1 MLSGCGRHKFDTVR
15 QFDYQRP
22 NLARMYDYMLGGKD
36 NFAVDRQAIDQLA
49 ELIPEAV
56 PLARANR
63 AFLQRAVRY
72 VAAAGVRQFL
82 DLGSGLPTQGSAHEV
97 VPEARVVYVD
107 RDPVVA
113 AHAGLLLEGSAR
125 AAFVE
130 ADLLDPGDVLA
141 KAGAYLDLDEPIGV
155 VLVSILHFLPDAA
168 NPQHAVALLRA
179 RLAPGSYLLI
189 SHATSMGHVEPDDGA
204 KGVYRGSSGSG
215 GADRC
220 PSEIRAFFGDFVL
233 DPPGLVQA
241 VDWRPDR
248 PKLVGDWSL
257 PSSLMAG
264 VARKPG

>member
-1 MLSGCGRHKFDTVR
+1 MR
-15 QFDYQRP
+15 QFDAERP

-49 ELIPEAV
+49 ELIPAAV

-97 VPEARVVYVD
+97 APEARVVYVD

-113 AHAGLLLEGSAR
+113 AHATALLGHPGR
-125 AAFVE
+125 AALVE
-130 ADLLDPGDVLA
+130 ADLLDLDTVLA
-141 KAGAYLDLDEPIGV
+141 GAGAFLDLRRPVGV
-155 VLVSILHFLPDAA
+155 LLVSILHFLPDSAR
-168 NPQHAVALLRA
+168 PQQALATLRE
-179 RLAPGSYLLI
+179 RLAPGSYLVI
-189 SHATSMGHVEPDDGA
+189 THATSMGRLEDGQR
-204 KGVYRGSSGSG
+204 YRGASSDDPSG
-215 GADRC
+215 GTDRT
-220 PSEIRAFFGDFVL
+220 PAEIRAFFGDFPL
-233 DPPGLVQA
+233 EPPGLVQA

-264 VARKPG
+264 VGKKPL

>member
-1 MLSGCGRHKFDTVR
+1 MR
-15 QFDYQRP
+15 QFDAERP

-36 NFAVDRQAIDQLA
+36 NFAVDRLAIDQLA
-49 ELIPEAV
+49 ELIPAAV

-97 VPEARVVYVD
+97 APEARVVYVD

-113 AHAGLLLEGSAR
+113 AHATALLGHPGR
-125 AAFVE
+125 AALVE
-130 ADLLDPGDVLA
+130 ADLLDLDTVLA
-141 KAGAYLDLDEPIGV
+141 GAGAFLDLRRPVGV
-155 VLVSILHFLPDAA
+155 LLVSILHFLPDSAR
-168 NPQHAVALLRA
+168 PQQALATLRE
-179 RLAPGSYLLI
+179 RLAPGSYLVI
-189 SHATSMGHVEPDDGA
+189 THATSMGRLEDGQR
-204 KGVYRGSSGSG
+204 YRGASSDDPSG
-215 GADRC
+215 GTDRT
-220 PSEIRAFFGDFVL
+220 PAEIRAFFGDFPL
-233 DPPGLVQA
+233 EPPGLVQA

-264 VARKPG
+264 VGKKPL

>member
-1 MLSGCGRHKFDTVR
+1 
-15 QFDYQRP
+15 
-22 NLARMYDYMLGGKD
+22 MYDYMLGGKD

-97 VPEARVVYVD
+97 APEARVVYVD
-107 RDPVVA
+107 HDPVVA
-113 AHAGLLLEGSAR
+113 AHARALLGGARGSGR
-125 AAFVE
+125 AVCVE
-130 ADLLDPGDVLA
+130 ADFLDADDVLDQ
-141 KAGAYLDLDEPIGV
+141 AGRFLDLDRPVGV
-155 VLVSILHFLPDAA
+155 LLVSILHFVPDSAR
-168 NPQHAVALLRA
+168 PQQAVAAFRA
-179 RLAPGSYLLI
+179 RVAPGSYLVI
-189 SHATSMGHVEPDDGA
+189 SHATTLGRLEDEERA
-204 KGVYRGSSGSG
+204 RGVSRGSATNG
-215 GADRC
+215 GADRT
-220 PSEIRAFFGDFVL
+220 PAEIRAFFGDFPL

-264 VARKPG
+264 VAKKAS

>member
-1 MLSGCGRHKFDTVR
+1 MR
-15 QFDYQRP
+15 QDHETP

-36 NFAVDRQAIDQLA
+36 NFAVDRLAIEQLA

-97 VPEARVVYVD
+97 APDARVVYVD
-107 RDPVVA
+107 HDPVVA
-113 AHAGLLLEGSAR
+113 AHAGALLGHTGR
-125 AAFVE
+125 AAFVQ
-130 ADLLDPGDVLA
+130 ADLLDPAAVLA
-141 KAGAYLDLDEPIGV
+141 GAGRFLDLREPVGV
-155 VLVSILHFLPDAA
+155 LLVSILHFLPDAA
-168 NPQHAVALLRA
+168 HPQRAVAALRES
-179 RLAPGSYLLI
+179 LPPGSHLVI
-189 SHATSMGHVEPDDGA
+189 THVTSMGRLEDGER
-204 KGVYRGSSGSG
+204 YRGAGTDDPG
-215 GADRC
+215 GGTDRT
-220 PSEIRAFFGDFVL
+220 PAEIRAFFGDFPL
-233 DPPGLVQA
+233 EPPGLVQA

-264 VARKPG
+264 IGKKLPR

>member
-1 MLSGCGRHKFDTVR
+1 
-15 QFDYQRP
+15 
-22 NLARMYDYMLGGKD
+22 MYDYMLGGKD
-36 NFAVDRQAIDQLA
+36 NFAVDRQAIEQLA

-97 VPEARVVYVD
+97 APEARVVYVD
-107 RDPVVA
+107 HDPVVA
-113 AHAGLLLEGSAR
+113 AHARLLLDGAR
-125 AAFVE
+125 DSGRAVIVE
-130 ADLLDPGDVLA
+130 ADFLDVDDVLA
-141 KAGAYLDLDEPIGV
+141 KAGGFLDLDEPVGV
-155 VLVSILHFLPDAA
+155 LLVSILHFVPDSAG
-168 NPQHAVALLRA
+168 PREAVARLRE
-179 RLAPGSYLLI
+179 RMAPGGYLVI
-189 SHATSMGHVEPDDGA
+189 SHATTMGRLDDEEPA
-204 KGVYRGSSGSG
+204 KGVYRGASATAA
-215 GADRC
+215 GADRT
-220 PSEIRAFFGDFVL
+220 PAEIRAFFGDLAL

-264 VARKPG
+264 VAKKRAVGD

>member
-1 MLSGCGRHKFDTVR
+1 
-15 QFDYQRP
+15 
-22 NLARMYDYMLGGKD
+22 MYDYMLGGTD
-36 NFAVDRQAIDQLA
+36 NFAVDRQAIEQLA

-97 VPEARVVYVD
+97 APEARVVYVD
-107 RDPVVA
+107 HDPVVA
-113 AHAGLLLEGSAR
+113 AHATALLDGAR
-125 AAFVE
+125 NWGRAVCVE
-130 ADLLDPGDVLA
+130 ADLLDADDVLA
-141 KAGAYLDLDEPIGV
+141 KAGAFLDLDEPVGV
-155 VLVSILHFLPDAA
+155 LLVSILHFVPDSAR
-168 NPQHAVALLRA
+168 PQETVA
-179 RLAPGSYLLI
+179 RLRERVAPGSYLVI
-189 SHATSMGHVEPDDGA
+189 SHATTRGRLDDEERSRGVHRGA
-204 KGVYRGSSGSG
+204 ATASG
-215 GADRC
+215 GADRT
-220 PSEIRAFFGDFVL
+220 PAEIRAFFGDFAL

-264 VARKPG
+264 VAKKPAI

>member
-1 MLSGCGRHKFDTVR
+1 
-15 QFDYQRP
+15 
-22 NLARMYDYMLGGKD
+22 MYDYMLGGKD

-97 VPEARVVYVD
+97 APAARVVYVD
-107 RDPVVA
+107 HDPIVA
-113 AHAGLLLEGSAR
+113 AHATALLGRSSR
-125 AAFVE
+125 AVFVE
-130 ADLLDPGDVLA
+130 ADLLDPAGVLDQ
-141 KAGAYLDLDEPIGV
+141 AGRFLDLDEPVGV
-155 VLVSILHFLPDAA
+155 LLVSILHFVPESAE
-168 NPQHAVALLRA
+168 PGRAVAVMRD
-179 RLAPGSYLLI
+179 RVAPGSHLVITHL
-189 SHATSMGHVEPDDGA
+189 TSMGRAEGEERPRG
-204 KGVYRGSSGSG
+204 RGSSGG
-215 GADRC
+215 GADRT
-220 PSEIRAFFGDFVL
+220 PAEIRAFFGDFPL
-233 DPPGLVQA
+233 EPPGLIQA

-264 VARKPG
+264 VGKKP

>member
-1 MLSGCGRHKFDTVR
+1 MR
-15 QFDYQRP
+15 QFDPERP

-36 NFAVDRQAIDQLA
+36 NFAVDRQAIEQLA

-72 VAAAGVRQFL
+72 VAAGGVRQLL

-97 VPEARVVYVD
+97 APEARVVYVD
-107 RDPVVA
+107 HDPVVA
-113 AHAGLLLEGSAR
+113 AHAAALLGRSSR

-130 ADLLDPGDVLA
+130 ADLLDPEAVLA
-141 KAGAYLDLDEPIGV
+141 RAGGFLDLREPVGV
-155 VLVSILHFLPDAA
+155 LLVSILHFLPDSAR
-168 NPQHAVALLRA
+168 PREAVAALRE
-179 RLAPGSYLLI
+179 RLAPGSYLVI
-189 SHATSMGHVEPDDGA
+189 THATSMGRLEDGQR
-204 KGVYRGSSGSG
+204 YRGASSDDPG
-215 GADRC
+215 GGTDRT
-220 PSEIRAFFGDFVL
+220 PAEIRAFFGDFPL
-233 DPPGLVQA
+233 EPPGLVQA

-264 VARKPG
+264 VGKKPL

>member
-1 MLSGCGRHKFDTVR
+1 
-15 QFDYQRP
+15 
-22 NLARMYDYMLGGKD
+22 MYDYMLGGKD
-36 NFAVDRQAIDQLA
+36 NFAVDRQAIEQLA

-97 VPEARVVYVD
+97 APVARVVYVD
-107 RDPVVA
+107 HDPVVA
-113 AHAGLLLEGSAR
+113 AHSRALLGDPSR

-130 ADLLDPGDVLA
+130 ADFLDADDVLA
-141 KAGAYLDLDEPIGV
+141 KAGMFLDLDKPVGV
-155 VLVSILHFLPDAA
+155 LLVSILHFVPDSAR
-168 NPQHAVALLRA
+168 PQEAVARLRE
-179 RLAPGSYLLI
+179 RVAPGSHLVI
-189 SHATSMGHVEPDDGA
+189 SHATTMGRLDDDERARGA
-204 KGVYRGSSGSG
+204 NRGTSTAAA
-215 GADRC
+215 GADRT
-220 PSEIRAFFGDFVL
+220 PAEIRAFFGDFAL

-264 VARKPG
+264 VAKKQAI